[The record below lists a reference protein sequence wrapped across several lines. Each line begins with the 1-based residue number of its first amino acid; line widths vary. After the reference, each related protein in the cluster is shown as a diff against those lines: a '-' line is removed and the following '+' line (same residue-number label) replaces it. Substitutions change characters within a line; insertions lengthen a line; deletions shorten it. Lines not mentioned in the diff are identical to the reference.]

1 MKKYVIFIISLL
13 LLSGCGS
20 IPRNPA
26 ILDAPRTQTS
36 PMENELLSIP
46 TDTDFA
52 RDNRVDQSNILTGN
66 GLIAEDQV
74 SSFQIDTIVEL
85 AGATTIKK
93 LFFNNYYLDL
103 SSSKSASTINLAKA
117 CQ

>member
-46 TDTDFA
+46 TDSDFA
-52 RDNRVDQSNILTGN
+52 RDSRIDQSNILTSN
-66 GLIAEDQV
+66 GLITEDLV

-85 AGATTIKK
+85 AVATTIKK

-103 SSSKSASTINLAKA
+103 IEAYSFTWYLVPPLR
-117 CQ
+117 

>member
-46 TDTDFA
+46 SIDGPRITIGVYGFA
-52 RDNRVDQSNILTGN
+52 DKTGARKVADNY
-66 GLIAEDQV
+66 A
-74 SSFQIDTIVEL
+74 SFSFP
-85 AGATTIKK
+85 K
-93 LFFNNYYLDL
+93 NYE
-103 SSSKSASTINLAKA
+103 I
-117 CQ
+117 